1 MKRCPPTSCL
11 ALAKA
16 TAHVNRLLISIRAAH
31 DAGKRKKADQLVC
44 RYLASFDA
52 RYLAVLEAYKRKG
65 VQQDASLLPDVAR
78 SLNAWAGSD
87 EEVLI
92 RIRQKPGN
100 PHRFRTIL
108 EFGVENYALQL
119 LVREVLKAQADLHPN
134 QYHLRG
140 THAAIERVVGLL
152 KDGYAWATEIDIHNC
167 YPSFDGEKVPDFL
180 PIPKEVSRH
189 VILGGTHRLLLH
201 SGIFGPADKPGEDDE
216 LIASHLFADARQ
228 GLPQGS
234 AASPLA
240 VEMLFA
246 PLLHKLPA
254 GSPWTGYSDNF
265 LAMGKTKAD
274 AVSMSTA
281 LWSALKA
288 HPAGQF
294 WPNPAKVYAPG
305 EPIVFLGHRFQ
316 RLPGMTRIDPTP
328 DNLGQFDHKMD
339 IGLSAIKAASSKAV
353 RMKRIWKLQGYV
365 SSWTAAFKLCA
376 DISTIRHTALKRIAW
391 AATMS
396 EIHE

>member
-1 MKRCPPTSCL
+1 M
-11 ALAKA
+11 
-16 TAHVNRLLISIRAAH
+16 
-31 DAGKRKKADQLVC
+31 
-44 RYLASFDA
+44 
-52 RYLAVLEAYKRKG
+52 
-65 VQQDASLLPDVAR
+65 
-78 SLNAWAGSD
+78 
-87 EEVLI
+87 
-92 RIRQKPGN
+92 
-100 PHRFRTIL
+100 
-108 EFGVENYALQL
+108 
-119 LVREVLKAQADLHPN
+119 LKAQADLHPN

-152 KDGYAWATEIDIHNC
+152 KDGYTWAIETDIYNC

-189 VILGGTHRLLLH
+189 VILCGTHRLLLH

-294 WPNPAKVYAPG
+294 WPNPEKVYAPG
-305 EPIVFLGHRFQ
+305 EPIVFLGHRIQ
-316 RLPGMTRIDPTP
+316 LSSGMVCIDPTP
-328 DNLGQFDHKMD
+328 ENVEKFDHGMNM
-339 IGLSAIKAASSKAV
+339 GLSAIKAASSKAV
-353 RMKRIWKLQGYV
+353 RMKRIWKLRGYV
-365 SSWTAAFKLCA
+365 SSWTAAFKLCD
-376 DISTIRHTALKRIAW
+376 DIGIIRYTALKRIAW
-391 AATMS
+391 VATMS
-396 EIHE
+396 EIHG